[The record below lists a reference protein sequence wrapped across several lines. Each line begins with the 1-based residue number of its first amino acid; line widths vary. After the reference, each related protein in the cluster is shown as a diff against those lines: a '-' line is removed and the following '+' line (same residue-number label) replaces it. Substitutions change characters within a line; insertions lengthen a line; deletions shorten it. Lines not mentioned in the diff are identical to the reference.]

1 MLIDRWTNLNIAPA
15 YLAQVGPR
23 DREVW
28 RVLLFPVAWI
38 MGGLM
43 AGAALYALAMSLSD
57 YLSRLMPAM
66 VQVMRAAPLGR
77 VHVAQVKP
85 HLGLLGE
92 ARSVLQLT
100 AGPIGFAISIPVIGH
115 VIMRR
120 PMHSWFTAAYSFR
133 WKMLAAGMV
142 LFCLATGV
150 AMILDG
156 LLHGF
161 PAASPLLRND
171 ETWSVR
177 LVYFIVTLVAITGA
191 AAAEE
196 AITRGWLMQQT
207 SAFTRNLAVIVSVNA
222 ALFSLIHLDPD
233 PLRNLALF
241 ISGVSLSLIAV
252 RTGGLEFGIGI
263 HAANNLMLGWFSTP
277 FRISDPGGR
286 MTFADLLVQVLV
298 TLSGLALAE
307 VTLRWRPLR
316 GRVFWDCGW
325 TQPRRHRTL
334 GL

>member
-1 MLIDRWTNLNIAPA
+1 MPSMLIDRWTNLTIVPA
-15 YLAQVGPR
+15 FLAQVGSR

-38 MGGLM
+38 LGGLM
-43 AGAALYALAMSLSD
+43 IGAALYALAMSLSD
-57 YLSRLMPAM
+57 QLARLMPVV

-77 VHVAQVKP
+77 VHVAQVMP

-92 ARSVLQLT
+92 ARSVLQIT
-100 AGPIGFAISIPVIGH
+100 AGPVGFALSIPVIGH

-120 PMHSWFTAAYSFR
+120 PLHSWFTATYSFR
-133 WKMLAAGMV
+133 WKMLGAGMV
-142 LFCLATGV
+142 LFCLATGI
-150 AMILDG
+150 AMTLDG

-161 PAASPLLRND
+161 PKTPPLLRSD
-171 ETWSVR
+171 EPWSVR
-177 LVYFIVTLVAITGA
+177 LVYFGVTLVAITAA

-196 AITRGWLMQQT
+196 AIFRGWLMQQT
-207 SAFTRNLAVIVSVNA
+207 SAFTPNLAVIVGVNA
-222 ALFSLIHLDPD
+222 ALFALIHFDDD

-241 ISGVSLSLIAV
+241 ISGVSLSLMAV

-263 HAANNLMLGWFSTP
+263 HAANNLMLGWFSNP
-277 FRISDPGGR
+277 FRVSDPSGR
-286 MTFADLLVQVLV
+286 MTLTDLLVQVVV

-316 GRVFWDCGW
+316 GRVFWD
-325 TQPRRHRTL
+325 
-334 GL
+334 